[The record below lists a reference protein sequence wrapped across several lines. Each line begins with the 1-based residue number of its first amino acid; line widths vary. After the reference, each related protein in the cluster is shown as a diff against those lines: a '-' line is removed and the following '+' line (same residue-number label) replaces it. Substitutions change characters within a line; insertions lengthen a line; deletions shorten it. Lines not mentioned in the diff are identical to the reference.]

1 MSIGKQS
8 QTTIRFDRTG
18 SRGALP
24 DTVGLT
30 VLFHPQIERVGDIA
44 PLCDYVSDAYARI
57 SRTEPMFRQTNGQKT
72 DVLASPVLS
81 RKPLEIRV
89 MPDGGI
95 SMVNISD
102 SIRVIAET
110 EALRPARTFS
120 RTEFQR
126 GIVLT
131 LADSVALLLHPLYFL
146 RNHPDLLGI
155 IGYSESIQRLRSAIL
170 NVADLDIPVLL
181 QGESG
186 VGKELVASAIHRYSR
201 RKDKPYVCVNMS
213 AIPGSLAASEL
224 FGYTKGAFSGA
235 EKNHSGYFSDAE
247 GGTLFL
253 DEIGETSLEVQSTLL
268 RAIENKILQ
277 PLGGKIREIDVR
289 ILAATDSDLERATDQ
304 GMFRRPLLQRLSG
317 YQIKI
322 PPLRQRR
329 DDIGRLFV
337 HFLKH
342 ELDLVGQ
349 RDRLAEHSPGKAWI
363 PASLV
368 AKLVE
373 YHWPGNVRQL
383 QNVTRQLVI
392 SNRDSKELSADAIL
406 EELFELSHTS
416 REKTMTSEHGQ
427 TQKRRATEL
436 ADKEIV
442 DVLRRHRFNLNQ
454 TCSEL
459 GVSRNW
465 LNKFIESCPHLRK
478 AKDIGIDE
486 IRRCAVECGNDLN
499 AMADRLQVST
509 RGLQLQMKRLGL

>member
-1 MSIGKQS
+1 MSMGKES
-8 QTTIRFDRTG
+8 QTTIRFDRVG
-18 SRGALP
+18 SQGGLP
-24 DTVGLT
+24 ETVGLT
-30 VLFHPQIERVGDIA
+30 VLFHPRIERVGDIA
-44 PLCDYVSDAYARI
+44 PLCDYVANARARV
-57 SRTEPMFRQTNGQKT
+57 SRSEPVFRQTNGQKT
-72 DVLASPVLS
+72 DALASPVLS
-81 RKPLEIRV
+81 RQPLEIGV
-89 MPDGGI
+89 TPDGGI
-95 SMVNISD
+95 SITNTSD
-102 SIRVIAET
+102 SVQVIAEA
-110 EALRPARTFS
+110 EVLSPARTFS
-120 RTEFQR
+120 SSEFQR

-131 LADSVALLLHPLYFL
+131 LADSVALLLHPLYLL

-201 RKDKPYVCVNMS
+201 RKNKPYICVNMS

-235 EKNHSGYFSDAE
+235 EKNHTGYFSDAE

-277 PLGGKIREIDVR
+277 PLGGKIRDIDVR
-289 ILAATDSDLERATDQ
+289 ILAATDSDLEQATDL
-304 GMFRRPLLQRLSG
+304 GLFRRPLLQRLSG

-342 ELDLVGQ
+342 ELAVIEQ
-349 RDRLAEHSPGKAWI
+349 TDRLAERVPGRSWI
-363 PASLV
+363 PASMV
-368 AKLVE
+368 AQLVE
-373 YHWPGNVRQL
+373 YRWPGNVRQL

-392 SNRDSKELSADAIL
+392 SNRDAKDFCADSVLSDL
-406 EELFELSHTS
+406 ME
-416 REKTMTSEHGQ
+416 REVASYEQIAQVPRKSTR
-427 TQKRRATEL
+427 KRSVKEL
-436 ADKEIV
+436 ADQEII
-442 DVLRRHRFNLNQ
+442 DVLRRHRFNLNL

-465 LNKFIESCPHLRK
+465 LNKYIECCPHLRK
-478 AKDIGIDE
+478 AKDIGIEE
-486 IRRCAVECGNDLN
+486 IRRCAAECGNDLD
-499 AMADRLQVST
+499 AMADRLQVSS

>member
-1 MSIGKQS
+1 MSANKQS
-8 QTTIRFDRTG
+8 QSTIRFDRTG
-18 SRGALP
+18 SKGDLP
-24 DTVGLT
+24 ETVGLT
-30 VLFHPQIERVGDIA
+30 ILFHPRIERVGDIA
-44 PLCDYVSDAYARI
+44 PLCDYVSNARARV
-57 SRTEPMFRQTNGQKT
+57 SRNEPIFRQTNGCKT
-72 DVLASPVLS
+72 DILASPVLT
-81 RKPLEIRV
+81 RKPLEISV
-89 MPDGGI
+89 TPDGGI
-95 SMVNISD
+95 SVNNTSD
-102 SIRVIAET
+102 SVEVFVET

-120 RTEFQR
+120 SAEFRR

-131 LADSVALLLHPLYFL
+131 LADSVTLLLHPLHLL

-201 RKDKPYVCVNMS
+201 RKNKPYICVNMS

-224 FGYTKGAFSGA
+224 FGYAKGAFSGA
-235 EKNHSGYFSDAE
+235 EKNHSGYFGDAE

-304 GMFRRPLLQRLSG
+304 GLFRRPLLQRLSG

-322 PPLRQRR
+322 LPLRQRR

-337 HFLKH
+337 HFLRH
-342 ELDLVGQ
+342 ELEAIGQ
-349 RDRLAEHSPGKAWI
+349 IDRLEERSPGRAWI

-368 AKLVE
+368 AQLAS
-373 YHWPGNVRQL
+373 YRWPGNVRQL

-392 SNRDSKELSADAIL
+392 SNRDSKELCAD
-406 EELFELSHTS
+406 SV
-416 REKTMTSEHGQ
+416 
-427 TQKRRATEL
+427 L
-436 ADKEIV
+436 ADLLKREGVSHEQAEAVPRKSVRKRAATDLADQEIIN
-442 DVLRRHRFNLNQ
+442 VLRRHRFNLNL

-465 LNKFIESCPHLRK
+465 LNKYIERCPHLRK
-478 AKDIGIDE
+478 AKDIGIEE
-486 IRRCAVECGNDLN
+486 IRRCAAECGNDLN
-499 AMADRLQVST
+499 AMADRLEVSS

>member
-1 MSIGKQS
+1 MSASRQS
-8 QTTIRFDRTG
+8 QTTVRFDRTG
-18 SRGALP
+18 TKSALP
-24 DTVGLT
+24 ETVGLT
-30 VLFHPQIERVGDIA
+30 ILFHPQIDRVGDIA
-44 PLCDYVSDAYARI
+44 PLCDYVSNARALI
-57 SRTEPMFRQTNGQKT
+57 SRTEPTFRQTNGCKT

-81 RKPLEIRV
+81 RKPLEISV
-89 MPDGGI
+89 MSDGGI
-95 SMVNISD
+95 SVVNTSD
-102 SIRVIAET
+102 SVEVVAESEVLGPT
-110 EALRPARTFS
+110 RTFS
-120 RTEFQR
+120 SAEFER

-146 RNHPDLLGI
+146 RHHPDLLGI

-186 VGKELVASAIHRYSR
+186 VGKELVASAIHQYGR
-201 RKDKPYVCVNMS
+201 RKNKPYICVNMS

-235 EKNHSGYFSDAE
+235 ERNHSGYFSDAE

-253 DEIGETSLEVQSTLL
+253 DEIGETSLGVQSTLL

-277 PLGGKIREIDVR
+277 PLGGRTRNIDVR
-289 ILAATDSDLERATDQ
+289 ILAATDSDLERAADQ
-304 GMFRRPLLQRLSG
+304 GLFRRPLLQRLSG

-337 HFLKH
+337 HFLRC
-342 ELDLVGQ
+342 ELEAIGQ
-349 RDRLAEHSPGKAWI
+349 TDCLRERSPGRTWI
-363 PASLV
+363 PAGLIAQLV
-368 AKLVE
+368 R
-373 YHWPGNVRQL
+373 YQWPGNVRQL
-383 QNVTRQLVI
+383 QNVARQLVI
-392 SNRDSKELSADAIL
+392 SNRDSEEFCADSVLSDL
-406 EELFELSHTS
+406 LKREETSHEQATPVS
-416 REKTMTSEHGQ
+416 RNRVR
-427 TQKRRATEL
+427 KRAAREL
-436 ADKEIV
+436 ADQEILH
-442 DVLRRHRFNLNQ
+442 VLRHHRFNLNL

-465 LNKFIESCPHLRK
+465 LNKYIERCPHLRK
-478 AKDIGIDE
+478 AKDIGIEE
-486 IRRCAVECGNDLN
+486 ISRCAAECGNDIN